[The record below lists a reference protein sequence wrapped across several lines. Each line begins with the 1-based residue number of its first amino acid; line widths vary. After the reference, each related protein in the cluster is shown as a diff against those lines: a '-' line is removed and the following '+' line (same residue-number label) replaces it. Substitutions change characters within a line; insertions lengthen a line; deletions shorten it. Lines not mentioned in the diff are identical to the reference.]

1 VNFQTD
7 APTSQSL
14 WATCHGAKHLDKLVL
29 EAFRAV
35 ESQYITSTRKL
46 VDSDEEQLLLE
57 ELIDTVKPPAPSGA
71 DFRGLHYLLFT
82 PFRHPPLRWG
92 SRFGTR
98 AERGMWYGSGDVETC
113 FAEVAYYRLLFLEGT
128 SADLGIVS
136 IELTTFV
143 AHISAACG
151 VDLTRPPFR
160 AYEKLISSKT
170 TYAVSQRIGRDM
182 RAAGVQAFLFGSA
195 RTSPASGTP
204 APPASRV
211 NAQHGV
217 NVGLFE
223 PVFASKKP
231 PSSKYQTWTC
241 TASRDKVEVSRKSI
255 AHPLTKAGDSLVF
268 PRADFEVDGVFPVC
282 S

>member
-1 VNFQTD
+1 MNLHTD
-7 APTSQSL
+7 APASQGL
-14 WATCHGAKHLDKLVL
+14 WATCQGAKHLGKLAL

-35 ESQYITSTRKL
+35 ESQHITSTRKL

-57 ELIDTVKPPAPSGA
+57 ELIDTVKPPVPGGA

-128 SADLGIVS
+128 TAELGVVS
-136 IELTTFV
+136 IELTTF
-143 AHISAACG
+143 AASILATRG
-151 VDLTRPPFR
+151 VDLTRPPFQ
-160 AYEKLISSKT
+160 AHQKAISSKT
-170 TYAVSQRIGRDM
+170 SYAAAQQIGRDM
-182 RAAGVQAFLFGSA
+182 RAAGVQAFLFASA
-195 RTSPASGTP
+195 RTVVSERTAANPLYGI
-204 APPASRV
+204 
-211 NAQHGV
+211 
-217 NVGLFE
+217 NVGLFD

-231 PSSKYQTWTC
+231 PRSKYQTWTC
-241 TASRDKVEVSRKSI
+241 TASRDKVEVAHKSI

-268 PRADFEVDGVFPVC
+268 PRAVFEVDGVFPVC
-282 S
+282 A